1 MAMRNGERFE
11 IAHERLFPQGAYVVG
26 LVEPVKDF
34 DAKGRDDQKR
44 DKVTGQRMW
53 QCAVHDADAEART
66 HEIKVKFVADH
77 QPVPPPEMP
86 GLPFRPVE
94 FEGLS
99 VLPYVS
105 STTDDKGKTRSRLA
119 WSIQATGMHAPAAGK
134 ANGKAATA
142 SAASG
147 QGGS

>member
-11 IAHERLFPQGAYVVG
+11 IAHDRLFPQGAYVVG
-26 LVEPVKDF
+26 PVEPVKDF

-44 DKVTGQRMW
+44 DKATGMRMW
-53 QCAVHDADAEART
+53 QCAVHDADTEARV
-66 HEIKVKFVADH
+66 HEVKVKFVADQ
-77 QPVPPPEMP
+77 QPVPPPEMA

-99 VLPYVS
+99 VLAYVS
-105 STTDDKGKTRSRLA
+105 ENGAGRSRLA
-119 WSIQATGMHAPAAGK
+119 WSIQATGMHAPVAGK

-142 SAASG
+142 SAASA
-147 QGGS
+147 QGSS